1 MKKGLLIAVV
11 LSVVGFCGLSFAEA
25 GFVKV
30 AGTMSSTMS
39 TTDTDSDGSSTTSTM
54 GTSS

>member
-1 MKKGLLIAVV
+1 MRKGLLVAVIV
-11 LSVVGFCGLSFAEA
+11 SVVGFCSLSFAEA
-25 GFVKV
+25 SFVKV
-30 AGTMSSTMS
+30 AGTMPSTMS